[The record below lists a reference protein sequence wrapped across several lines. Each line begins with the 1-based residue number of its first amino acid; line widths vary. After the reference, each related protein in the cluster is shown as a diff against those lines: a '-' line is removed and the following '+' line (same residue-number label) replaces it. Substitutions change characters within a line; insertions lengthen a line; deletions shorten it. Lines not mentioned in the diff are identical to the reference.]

1 MLLPVLHVVLGAA
14 ERNFAHERD
23 AEFFNVLA
31 APDLGV
37 GGLYEVNDAERQ
49 CQSEHDGDEEY
60 HLPVRGLRHPAAC
73 RRGDYPG
80 IVCSEGLR
88 ELILLT
94 FLEEEEV
101 EGLLDFLLT
110 LHRDEV
116 LGLGRIGLDAGGVL
130 SLAGFQGIDPGLDGV
145 DDIVEGDEDG
155 AAHRLESA
163 VQVYYQRV
171 LLAAVGHEAV
181 AAEEVLIELPD
192 EALEG

>member
-23 AEFFNVLA
+23 AELFNVLA

-37 GGLYEVNDAERQ
+37 GGLYEVNDSER
-49 CQSEHDGDEEY
+49 
-60 HLPVRGLRHPAAC
+60 LRHPAAC

-110 LHRDEV
+110 LHRYEV

-155 AAHRLESA
+155 AAHRLECA

-192 EALEG
+192 EVLEG